1 MNYPLDIP
9 PIDQSMYLFH
19 PEFVNVTKTLD
30 FGCFSELWYEG
41 QSPTSLYPLTKFSK
55 RSLALEVVRAG
66 NLPML
71 EHLMNLDSVELYQ
84 AISPRSARF
93 YNRLICEA
101 LDFNVEEIACFLMDR
116 TDAKVY
122 QLEYN
127 NRLLR
132 RGIKAGHTRVISKL
146 LENNDVINL
155 CHRLNNY
162 VLRLAI
168 QEGLVSLVEILLGY
182 PNICHE
188 LSQPVYFK
196 LYPLHLAYLSGQ
208 MAIVGLLL
216 KVPEVI
222 AYAARH
228 QQLKHY
234 VSDMIIPEVQDRYR
248 LFTSS
253 NKQQGVEDNI
263 SDDTTKDK
271 VPEGGQLGSSCP

>member
-1 MNYPLDIP
+1 
-9 PIDQSMYLFH
+9 
-19 PEFVNVTKTLD
+19 
-30 FGCFSELWYEG
+30 
-41 QSPTSLYPLTKFSK
+41 
-55 RSLALEVVRAG
+55 
-66 NLPML
+66 
-71 EHLMNLDSVELYQ
+71 
-84 AISPRSARF
+84 
-93 YNRLICEA
+93 
-101 LDFNVEEIACFLMDR
+101 MDR